1 MANKMRFGQQARK
14 GAKQFEEREHLLDVL
29 KKENAYIS
37 AAVEELYSH
46 EGQDDAASIKYCKS
60 VLESVK
66 RITEAG
72 DWQTSLFL
80 RNLIKP
86 ITEMGEDANHVLEDL
101 TGERDEIAE
110 KKQELK
116 EDEIL
121 LYVSLFQTK
130 GHDTVIWES
139 QLRAIERNIIGR
151 PVYKDLDNV
160 KKIIRLKANPMN
172 EAYAVIKVDKNL
184 IQKPN
189 AFDVER
195 KDRYGNSLETLK
207 PGAVM
212 PDDIIEFVHDNC
224 TYSFSKGHLK
234 LQSGG
239 SDE

>member
-1 MANKMRFGQQARK
+1 MDDAEQSLQYPGRWAAEAPSRAAIVMAEPDEIIALGAVVADESSGVLGVAMVGAANRGTAPITRQRHRHARELFVPRTGDIIPK
-14 GAKQFEEREHLLDVL
+14 LHPDRSTPRVNSHM
-29 KKENAYIS
+29 
-37 AAVEELYSH
+37 AAVGVH
-46 EGQDDAASIKYCKS
+46 ASI
-60 VLESVK
+60 
-66 RITEAG
+66 
-72 DWQTSLFL
+72 
-80 RNLIKP
+80 
-86 ITEMGEDANHVLEDL
+86 
-101 TGERDEIAE
+101 
-110 KKQELK
+110 K

-207 PGAVM
+207 PGAVT
-212 PDDIIEFVHDNC
+212 PDDIIEFFHDNC